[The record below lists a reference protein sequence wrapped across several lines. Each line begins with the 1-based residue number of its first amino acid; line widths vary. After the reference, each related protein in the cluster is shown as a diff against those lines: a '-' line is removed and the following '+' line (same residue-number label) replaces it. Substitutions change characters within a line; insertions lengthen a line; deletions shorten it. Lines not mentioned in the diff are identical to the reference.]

1 MNTFSNPAEFTGS
14 EVVGG
19 NLVPG
24 IEKDH
29 FHVVGTI
36 QGIGTA
42 GGKGEGLVDS
52 DFNKF
57 LVAARA
63 RTAGI
68 LFAGG
73 EYGSAEK
80 DGGNHQCE
88 FFHVK
93 MFNRLIF
100 FVFSYAKI
108 RNFFD
113 LL

>member
-24 IEKDH
+24 IEIDH
-29 FHVVGTI
+29 FHVVSTI

-63 RTAGI
+63 RTGSVGI

-73 EYGSAEK
+73 EYGAAEK

-100 FVFSYAKI
+100 FVFSFAKI
-108 RNFFD
+108 RNFF
-113 LL
+113 